1 MILSK
6 QYKKAMDKIVL
17 SDSLKEKIISDMVS
31 ADKKQKFKNSDTKIF
46 YLRTF
51 AGAAACF
58 ALLLGGFSVMKNYF
72 PINPLQKP
80 STPQTEIYKPSENP
94 TGKDENKP
102 SDEKNTPSD
111 VPKPSGRTDL
121 TTPEENLPTQSDIKG
136 NTEISAPADGPTGE
150 NPPFL
155 QLPGGEGEQNPNGE
169 NEQNPNDEYDPP
181 TLGGNPYEEISD
193 IQTLEKKLG
202 YAVNTP
208 SYLPSGY
215 KLDSISLIFGTRAD
229 ITYSNSESEIVF
241 RTEKSESDDISGVYE
256 TYERVENT
264 DINGITAVLKGSG
277 EKINIA
283 VFKNGASAYSV
294 YSPDG
299 LVKDEIIKIIGSI

>member
-1 MILSK
+1 MSK

-111 VPKPSGRTDL
+111 VQKPSGRTDL

-136 NTEISAPADGPTGE
+136 NTEISAPADEPTGE

-155 QLPGGEGEQNPNGE
+155 QSPGGEGEQNPSDE
-169 NEQNPNDEYDPP
+169 NEQNPSDEYAPP

-193 IQTLEKKLG
+193 IQELEKKLG
-202 YAVNTP
+202 YAVNAP

-215 KLDSISLIFGTRAD
+215 KLDSISLIFGTLAD
-229 ITYSNSESEIVF
+229 ITYSNGKNEIVF
-241 RTEKSESDDISGVYE
+241 RAAKGSDDISGDCNVYKNTKTVSVNGTDAKYRENGE
-256 TYERVENT
+256 TS
-264 DINGITAVLKGSG
+264 GAVWTKDGLT
-277 EKINIA
+277 
-283 VFKNGASAYSV
+283 FSV
-294 YSPDG
+294 YADTVISEKDASDIIAS
-299 LVKDEIIKIIGSI
+299 VK